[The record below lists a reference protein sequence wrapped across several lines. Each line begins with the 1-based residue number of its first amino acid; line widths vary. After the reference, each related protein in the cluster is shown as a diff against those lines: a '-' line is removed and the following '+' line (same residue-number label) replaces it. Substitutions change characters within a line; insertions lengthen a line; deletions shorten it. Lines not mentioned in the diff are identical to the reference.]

1 LKVFNR
7 LVAVA
12 FAVILMLGITA
23 IVTATASTVDLGA
36 ADSFAV
42 LANSTITNTGDTVI
56 NGDLGLSPGTAVTN
70 FPPGILNGTQY
81 INDEEAAH
89 AQTDLATAYGD
100 AFDQPCTGN
109 LTGQDLGGLIL
120 TPGVYC
126 FDSSA
131 GLTGEL
137 TLNGQNDPSAVFIF
151 QIGSTLTTA
160 SSSSVSLENEAQ
172 ACNVFWQ
179 VGSSATLGTGTAF
192 EGNILASASVTLT
205 TGTNVAGRVLA
216 QNGAVTLDTNTI
228 TKAECTVVTPI
239 PTPTETPT
247 PTPTETPT
255 PTPTETPTPTAT
267 PTVTPTPTET
277 PTPTP
282 TVTPTLTPT
291 ETPTPTPTETPT
303 PTPTETLTPTP
314 TETLTPTPTETPTPT
329 PTVLPDLTFSDVQI
343 SIDHITGLVDF
354 HTVSINDSTAD
365 AGPFGVRL
373 YVDPVA
379 EPSGL
384 PYNLTNTTEGIYLDS
399 YLNPVGLAA
408 GETMTWDVS
417 DITLPAGDHTVYF
430 WVDSGTDNTGNV
442 AESNEVNNYAFD
454 TFNVPDLTPT
464 ETPTPTPTETPTPTP
479 TETPTPTPTET
490 PTPTPTVTPT
500 PTPTETPTPTP
511 TVTPTPTPTETP
523 TPTPTETPTPTPTE
537 TPTPTP
543 TETPT
548 PTPTATPT
556 PTPIVLPDLIFTES
570 SVTVDSDTGLAS
582 FHTVVKNNSTA
593 DAGPFG
599 VRLFID
605 PVGIDPSAPYDLR
618 STTDNIFSAGY
629 PTEVPLEAGGEITWD
644 LSDVS
649 LPVGAHKVF
658 FWVDSGL
665 SSSGNV
671 EESDETNNY
680 AVYDFTIMSITPTP
694 TPTPTETPTPTVTIT
709 PTAMPSPTPTATSTP
724 TVTPTS
730 TPTET
735 PTPTPTETATPT
747 PTVSPTITP
756 TASPTP
762 SPTAS
767 PTPTLTVILTATPTP
782 TPTSPTLTP
791 TPAAVTILLNDFSQY
806 LDGTGKLLT
815 GLKIGQVIDF
825 NTGSEGHTV
834 TIKEIHDDYVVI
846 TLAPAPGDLV
856 LNYGE
861 AKQADVT
868 GDGVNDIEITFTAI
882 NNGKAD
888 LTFAQLAVILV
899 TELPKTG
906 VSLTPVLSPTPTVTV
921 VNNSSGSEA
930 TIWLC
935 VGFIGFV
942 LVGVMIFFLVR
953 KKHEA
958 VPVTPAILTS

>member
-12 FAVILMLGITA
+12 FAISLLLGITA

-56 NGDLGLSPGTAVTN
+56 NGDLGLSPGTSVTN

-81 INDEEAAH
+81 INDEVAAQ
-89 AQTDLATAYGD
+89 AQTDLAKAYGD
-100 AFDQPCTGN
+100 ASDQPCTGN
-109 LTGQDLGGLIL
+109 LTGQDLGSHTL

-126 FDSSA
+126 FDSSV

-137 TLNGQNDPSAVFIF
+137 TLDGQNDPSAVFIF

-160 SSSSVSLENEAQ
+160 ASSSVTLENEAQ
-172 ACNVFWQ
+172 ACNVFWR
-179 VGSSATLGTGTAF
+179 VGSSATLGAGTDF

-216 QNGAVTLDTNTI
+216 QNAAVTLDTNII
-228 TKAECTVVTPI
+228 TKAICTEVTPI

-247 PTPTETPT
+247 PTPTPTETPT
-255 PTPTETPTPTAT
+255 PTPTVTS
-267 PTVTPTPTET
+267 TPTPTET

-303 PTPTETLTPTP
+303 PTPTETPTPTP
-314 TETLTPTPTETPTPT
+314 TATPTLTPTMTPTLTPTPTETPTPT
-329 PTVLPDLTFSDVQI
+329 PTEAPTPTPIILPDLTFSDVQI

-408 GETMTWDVS
+408 GETMLWDVN
-417 DITLPAGDHTVYF
+417 DVVLPAGDHTVYF

-442 AESNEVNNYAFD
+442 AESNETNNYASD

-464 ETPTPTPTETPTPTP
+464 ETPTPTPTATPTPTPTETPTPTPTATPTPTP

-490 PTPTPTVTPT
+490 PTL
-500 PTPTETPTPTP
+500 
-511 TVTPTPTPTETP
+511 TPTETP
-523 TPTPTETPTPTPTE
+523 TPTPTE
-537 TPTPTP
+537 
-543 TETPT
+543 
-548 PTPTATPT
+548 TPT

-605 PVGIDPSAPYDLR
+605 PVGIDPIAPYDLR

-671 EESDETNNY
+671 AESDETNNY
-680 AVYDFTIMSITPTP
+680 AVYDFTIMSVTPTPTETPTPTPTVTLTPTATP
-694 TPTPTETPTPTVTIT
+694 TPTPTETPTPTPTVT
-709 PTAMPSPTPTATSTP
+709 PTLTP
-724 TVTPTS
+724 TVTPTA

-735 PTPTPTETATPT
+735 PTPT
-747 PTVSPTITP
+747 VSPTLTP

-767 PTPTLTVILTATPTP
+767 LTPTPTVILTATPTSTPLTP
-782 TPTSPTLTP
+782 TPTHI
-791 TPAAVTILLNDFSQY
+791 PAAVTILLNDFSQY

-825 NTGSEGHTV
+825 NIGSEEHTV
-834 TIKEIHDDYVVI
+834 TIKEILDDYVVI
-846 TLAPAPGDLV
+846 TLAPTPTDLT

-868 GDGVNDIEITFTAI
+868 GDGVNDIEITYTAI
-882 NNGKAD
+882 SNGKVD
-888 LTFAQLAVILV
+888 LTFAQIAGILV

-906 VSLTPVLSPTPTVTV
+906 VSVTPVLSLTPTVTV
-921 VNNSSGSEA
+921 VNNSNASEA

-935 VGFIGFV
+935 AGFIGFA
-942 LVGVMIFFLVR
+942 LAGVMIFFLVR
-953 KKHEA
+953 KKPKA
-958 VPVTPAILTS
+958 VPVIPINPAG